1 MEIKLNTEID
11 KWGMATWYIVFVNN
25 TPSAICLT
33 EEDALNEVDA
43 LREVMSVT
51 ADIMNPNNIGYKSP
65 RINYKRC
72 EFCIDSL
79 RGVEYEL
86 NI

>member
-11 KWGMATWYIVFVNN
+11 KVGMATWYIVFINN

-33 EEDALNEVDA
+33 EEDALNEVAA
-43 LREVMSVT
+43 LRDVMSVS
-51 ADIMNPNNIGYKSP
+51 ADIMNHNNIGYKAP

-72 EFCIDSL
+72 EFCIESL
-79 RGVEYEL
+79 RDVKYEL